1 MESQKP
7 TRECL
12 SVYVKYVRSA
22 LSSVEKDEG
31 AKLANCSN
39 EEKRTQI
46 REEGINFDIA
56 VKLANGEYMR
66 EVILTKKGSPFMRIY
81 CNDKEVNGVLELID
95 PSGDV
100 VLKGYLE
107 KGKPRGLFR
116 EYCNSVLTWMGYFRD
131 EQRYSYVQKSEL
143 FDGYYEERRMDD
155 GEVISIA
162 EYDEMLRDKRG
173 RCIECLDGKMSIWI
187 IENGEKKPGIRNP
200 HNQFGIPCMEPSRVN
215 RSSNCELNEPASKR
229 MRVNP
234 SLPDS
239 NMNSLVEYDIEK
251 AIEYGVWKSGEKW
264 YEMKQSLY
272 ESHIIESNVKHREMT
287 LYENGQ
293 VKEVIHC
300 EMGCIDLNA
309 DGRRWEGGVKDGKPY
324 GYGVLYNEEGRKEYE
339 GFMMDTCRFCYG
351 IEYYSDI
358 ERVRYEGGF
367 YNDKQFGPGTLFD
380 RNGSVESDGLWKDGK
395 LYSSPTSKKIIDNQM
410 ERLNYPHGLL
420 KYNYFFS
427 FPFWLHR
434 LKQMVVDSCN
444 FESIRFFEMDGLQ
457 SLESIFIDECCFI
470 YSGDTAEM
478 ENHFRPH
485 GCFRIVNCPKLQTID
500 IGNYSFS
507 EYYSFE
513 MDNLPSLQTIDLGYN
528 CFYEAAY
535 FSLTSWTD

>member
-1 MESQKP
+1 
-7 TRECL
+7 
-12 SVYVKYVRSA
+12 
-22 LSSVEKDEG
+22 
-31 AKLANCSN
+31 
-39 EEKRTQI
+39 
-46 REEGINFDIA
+46 
-56 VKLANGEYMR
+56 MR

-272 ESHIIESNVKHREMT
+272 ESRIIESNVKHREMT

-500 IGNYSFS
+500 IGDYSFS